1 VAIPEAGVVPV
12 SGHPGSSDRRR
23 SAGNYRRETV
33 AIQPHLIYKSKLTTN
48 NNCTGSTRM
57 LFNSYS
63 FLLGFLPVTL
73 LVFFA
78 LGRKG
83 ERRLAIAWLVAASLF
98 FYGWWNPAYLG
109 LIVASILFN
118 YSIGTVL
125 GDGRRQI
132 ATRKLAL
139 ALAISLNLAALAYY
153 KYANFFLQNLNAAL
167 GTGYGPTNIILPLG
181 ISFFTFT
188 QIAFL
193 VDAYRGEAR
202 EYNFLHYALFV
213 TYFPHLI
220 AGPVLHHKEMM
231 PQFGHAHIFRFDA
244 LNFSAGLTYFV
255 LGLFKKAILADGIA
269 VFSGP
274 VFAAAAEGLPL
285 SSLDAWGG
293 ALSYTFQLYFD
304 FSGYSD
310 MAIGLA
316 LMIGIR
322 LPLNFHSPYKAV
334 NIIEFWRRWHM
345 TLSRFLRDYL
355 YIPLGGNRK
364 GEVRRYA
371 NLAVTMLLGGLWH
384 GAGWTF
390 VIWGGLHGLYLM
402 ANHGWQVMR
411 RRLGHD
417 PQTSTRW
424 GRCLSAILTFV
435 AVLVAWVY
443 FRSNSL
449 ETADHFLKSMVA
461 HPDFRLSSFY
471 STTVVNSSLGR
482 WSDLIGIRA
491 SAEFL
496 LVSALLTIAAIAFFT
511 PNTQEIVGR
520 FYWQPRGSIETAPV
534 NARTL
539 WSPNVVWAIGISVA
553 AIWSLLTLS
562 QVSEFLYFQF

>member
-1 VAIPEAGVVPV
+1 
-12 SGHPGSSDRRR
+12 
-23 SAGNYRRETV
+23 
-33 AIQPHLIYKSKLTTN
+33 
-48 NNCTGSTRM
+48 M
-57 LFNSYS
+57 LFNSY
-63 FLLGFLPVTL
+63 FFILVFLPVTL

-78 LGRKG
+78 LGHRG
-83 ERRLAIAWLVAASLF
+83 GRRAAIGWLVAASLF

-118 YSIGTVL
+118 YSVGTVL
-125 GDGRRQI
+125 GNQRRRL
-132 ATRKLAL
+132 ATRKGAL
-139 ALAISLNLAALAYY
+139 IIGIAANLAVLAYY
-153 KYANFFLQNLNAAL
+153 KYANFFLESLNITL
-167 GTGYGPTNIILPLG
+167 GTGYGLSEIILPLG

-231 PQFGHAHIFRFDA
+231 PQFGHASIFRFDT
-244 LNFSAGLTYFV
+244 LNFSAGLTYFT
-255 LGLFKKAILADGIA
+255 LGLFKKIILADGIA
-269 VFSGP
+269 SFGSP
-274 VFAAAAEGLPL
+274 VFAAAAEGQPL

-316 LMIGIR
+316 LMMGVR
-322 LPLNFHSPYKAV
+322 LPLNFNSPYKAV

-355 YIPLGGNRK
+355 YISMGGNKK
-364 GEVRRYA
+364 GETRRYTH
-371 NLAVTMLLGGLWH
+371 LMLTMLLGGLWH

-390 VIWGGLHGLYLM
+390 VIWGGLHGFYLM
-402 ANHGWQVMR
+402 VNHAWQVLR

-417 PQTSTRW
+417 LKSSTWWSR
-424 GRCLSAILTFV
+424 GLSTLLTFI
-435 AVLVAWVY
+435 AVVIGWVY
-443 FRSNSL
+443 FRSDSL
-449 ETADHFLKSMVA
+449 ETAHRMLWSMSSLPA
-461 HPDFRLSSFY
+461 FQLSPFY
-471 STTVVNSSLGR
+471 SDLVQSSSLGR
-482 WSDLIGIRA
+482 WADLVGLQI
-491 SAEFL
+491 SAEIM
-496 LVSALLTIAAIAFFT
+496 LVMALATVAGIAFFA
-511 PNTQEIVGR
+511 PNTQEIMGR
-520 FYWQPRGSIETAPV
+520 FYWQPRGSLESAPSGIV
-534 NARTL
+534 GRWTPNLL
-539 WSPNVVWAIGISVA
+539 WASVICVA
-553 AIWSLLTLS
+553 AAWSLLGLT